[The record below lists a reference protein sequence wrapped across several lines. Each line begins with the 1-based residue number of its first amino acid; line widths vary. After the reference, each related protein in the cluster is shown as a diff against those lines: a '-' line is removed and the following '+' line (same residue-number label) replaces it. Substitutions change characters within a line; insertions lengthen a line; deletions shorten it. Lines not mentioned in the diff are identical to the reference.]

1 MRPKARINPGRRNI
15 ADRLFDDDFLY
26 LQLTIRR
33 FERIIERWLEEPQI
47 MFVVLSNKTSASSRP
62 KDVHT

>member
-15 ADRLFDDDFLY
+15 VDRLFDDDFQY

-33 FERIIERWLEEPQI
+33 FERIIERWLEGPQI
-47 MFVVLSNKTSASSRP
+47 MFVVLSNKISASSRP